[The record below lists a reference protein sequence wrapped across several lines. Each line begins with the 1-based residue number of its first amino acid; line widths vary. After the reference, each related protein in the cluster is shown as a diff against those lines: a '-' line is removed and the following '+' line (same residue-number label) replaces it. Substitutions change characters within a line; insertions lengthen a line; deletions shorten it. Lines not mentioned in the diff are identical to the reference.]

1 MKKISL
7 IFLVSWL
14 LWACNDSVT
23 VKVNVDSTSTK
34 IEDKAERIWD
44 STKKGAEEL
53 KEKVD
58 RGLDKADSAFDAK
71 RDSLRK
77 KKIG

>member
-7 IFLVSWL
+7 IFLLSWL
-14 LWACNDSVT
+14 LWACNDGVS

-34 IEDKAERIWD
+34 IEDKAEKLWD
-44 STKKGAEEL
+44 STKEGAREL
-53 KEKVD
+53 KERVD
-58 RGLDKADSAFDAK
+58 RGLDKIDSTFDAK
-71 RDSLRK
+71 RDSLKK